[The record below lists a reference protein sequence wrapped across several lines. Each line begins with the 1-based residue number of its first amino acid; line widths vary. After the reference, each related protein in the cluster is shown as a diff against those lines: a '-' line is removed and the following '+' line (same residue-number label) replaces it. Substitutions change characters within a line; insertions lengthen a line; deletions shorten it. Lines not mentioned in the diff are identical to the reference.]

1 MDVLYFFISW
11 ILFGFYVVIGFTL
24 MSIPILM
31 GLTICQCF
39 TLTKSGNIKVAH
51 YKSLESEYTETI
63 SQNPDDYKAYFKRG
77 EARTALGDKV
87 GALADYTQSLR
98 IAPNIDAY
106 YKRAILFLSLF
117 YFFEWILDIL
127 VIVRVVF
134 YDLFEEIIGTH
145 WLR

>member
-11 ILFGFYVVIGFTL
+11 ILFGLYVVIGLTL

-31 GLTICQCF
+31 GLTIFQCF

-63 SQNPDDYKAYFKRG
+63 SQNADDYKAYFKRG

-98 IAPNIDAY
+98 IAPNKIDAY
-106 YKRAILFLSLF
+106 YNRAILFLSLF
-117 YFFEWILDIL
+117 CFFEWILDIL

-134 YDLFEEIIGTH
+134 LIFFVEIFKIFFI
-145 WLR
+145 